1 MVFENFT
8 YYNIFDNVS
17 NAPVDEVVY
26 QRMQESSNVL
36 KRTYSGELYYD
47 TVYSPRIPYTTMKSY
62 DDYKWY
68 NELITHHKMTND
80 KKEMKENGVLFFLR
94 EMFCCR

>member
-8 YYNIFDNVS
+8 YYNIFENVVRPP
-17 NAPVDEVVY
+17 ADEVAY

-36 KRTYSGELYYD
+36 KRTNSGELYYD

-62 DDYKWY
+62 DDYMWY
-68 NELITHHKMTND
+68 NDLITHHKMLND
-80 KKEMKENGVLFFLR
+80 KKEMKNNGVLFFLR

>member
-8 YYNIFDNVS
+8 YYNIFEDVVKTP
-17 NAPVDEVVY
+17 ADEVAY

-36 KRTYSGELYYD
+36 KRTNSGELYYD

-62 DDYKWY
+62 DDYMWY
-68 NELITHHKMTND
+68 NDLITHHKMLND
-80 KKEMKENGVLFFLR
+80 KREIKENGVLFFLR

>member
-1 MVFENFT
+1 MVLENFT
-8 YYNIFDNVS
+8 YYNIFEDVVKKP
-17 NAPVDEVVY
+17 ADEVAY

-36 KRTYSGELYYD
+36 KRTNSGELYYD

-62 DDYKWY
+62 DDYMWY
-68 NELITHHKMTND
+68 NDLITHHKMLND
-80 KKEMKENGVLFFLR
+80 KKEMKDNGVLFFLR